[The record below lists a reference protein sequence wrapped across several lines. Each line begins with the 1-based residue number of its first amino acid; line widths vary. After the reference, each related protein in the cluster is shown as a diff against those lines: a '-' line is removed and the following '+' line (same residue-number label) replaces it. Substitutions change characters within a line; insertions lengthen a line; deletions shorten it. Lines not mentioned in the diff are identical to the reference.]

1 MNLNIYDIYRYE
13 YNFIDDIQFIE
24 TLLRGEE
31 VLEVGCGDGRVLD
44 YLDKK
49 KKYSL
54 FGFDIDKKVVEIAK
68 ERFNGVNINLTV
80 DNAVT
85 FNHERLYKNILF
97 LFNGLMLL
105 PSKEHQISFLQNAYN
120 NLENS
125 GSLIFYISNPDVNR
139 MSEFF
144 PYYKYQKTLNIDN
157 ILVDKF
163 EFNKYDLDNQLIHR
177 AFNYDYVDK
186 KNDLKRVMSR
196 FVVRYFY
203 KSELEQILINIGFS
217 NLEFFGDFKGSN
229 WCSES
234 PHILVKATK

>member
-1 MNLNIYDIYRYE
+1 MNLNIYDIYRHE

-24 TLLRGEE
+24 TLLKGKEI
-31 VLEVGCGDGRVLD
+31 LEVGCGDGRVID
-44 YLDKK
+44 YLEKK

-54 FGFDIDKKVVEIAK
+54 FGFDIDKKVIEIAK
-68 ERFNGVNINLTV
+68 ERFNGININLTV

-97 LFNGLMLL
+97 LFNGLMHLT
-105 PSKEHQISFLQNAYN
+105 SKEHQISFLQNAYN
-120 NLENS
+120 NLEDS

-139 MSEFF
+139 MSESF
-144 PYYKYQKTLNIDN
+144 PYYKYQKTLKIEN

-217 NLEFFGDFKGSN
+217 DLEFFGDFKGSH
-229 WCSES
+229 WCLES

>member
-1 MNLNIYDIYRYE
+1 VNLNIYDIYRHE

-24 TLLRGEE
+24 TLIKGKEI
-31 VLEVGCGDGRVLD
+31 LEVGCGDGRVLD

-54 FGFDIDKKVVEIAK
+54 FGFDIDKKVIEIAK
-68 ERFNGVNINLTV
+68 ERFNGININLTV
-80 DNAVT
+80 DNAIT

-120 NLENS
+120 NLEDS

-139 MSEFF
+139 MSESF
-144 PYYKYQKTLNIDN
+144 PYYKHQKTLKIDN

-186 KNDLKRVMSR
+186 KNDLKRVMSH

-217 NLEFFGDFKGSN
+217 DLEFFGDFKGSH

>member
-68 ERFNGVNINLTV
+68 ERFNGVNITLTV

-139 MSEFF
+139 MSERF

-177 AFNYDYVDK
+177 AFNYD
-186 KNDLKRVMSR
+186 
-196 FVVRYFY
+196 
-203 KSELEQILINIGFS
+203 
-217 NLEFFGDFKGSN
+217 
-229 WCSES
+229 
-234 PHILVKATK
+234 